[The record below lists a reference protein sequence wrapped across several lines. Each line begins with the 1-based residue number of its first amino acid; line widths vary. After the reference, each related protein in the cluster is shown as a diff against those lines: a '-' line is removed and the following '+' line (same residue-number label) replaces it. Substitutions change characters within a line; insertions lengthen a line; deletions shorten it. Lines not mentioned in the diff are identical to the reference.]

1 MRNFL
6 AKHKI
11 SISILVYLAV
21 VVALFYFVAGK
32 LFQSIEINNNLIQQI
47 IIDQDNRKKRLGE
60 TGKLEEQYNMAVSY
74 ENLLGNLLTEDKAV
88 KLIEDLEKIAD
99 DTGNKI
105 SIEVQGSGKEME
117 ISKKAEKG
125 EEKKEGI
132 LADIPQSEYIELDIK
147 IAGSFE
153 NFLKFIKKIES
164 MSYYND
170 VVSIDIGI
178 IDKKQDR
185 FMDDRASITT
195 QLEPAALQ
203 KEKETPTPSNPEFLL
218 DSTIV
223 VLFYLQK

>member
-185 FMDDRASITT
+185 FMDDRARITT
-195 QLEPAALQ
+195 QLEPPKIKRNANSEQ
-203 KEKETPTPSNPEFLL
+203 SGI
-218 DSTIV
+218 SS
-223 VLFYLQK
+223 